1 MYSSL
6 KIKLFETIDYFSVFI

>member
-6 KIKLFETIDYFSVFI
+6 KTKLFETIYYFSVFI